1 MSLNKNNILLFL
13 SLFFVMTVKS
23 QSVEKP
29 KDSIKSQKLEEII
42 ITATRTS
49 RKIATVPMPI
59 QIVSKL
65 AIQQSNSIR
74 LSDILNEQTG
84 LVTVPDFG
92 GGEGIQLQGLDAQY
106 TLILID
112 GVPLIGRSAGTL
124 DLNRI
129 TVGNIKK
136 IEIVKG
142 PASSLYGS
150 EALGGVVNI
159 ITENTKFGTKAET
172 SFRTASFGTHDFSA
186 SINHKK
192 ENLGMQFFVN
202 RFSSNGY
209 DLDESTELN
218 TVNPFVNYTFD
229 TKLTYDFSKKTKLL
243 LASRFYTQTQ
253 DLFTNYE
260 QGKSNIEE
268 WNARLELKHQHNK
281 NWESIVELY
290 ATRYFAHEFL
300 TNNNDKSLSSESFF
314 NQFFFRPEYR
324 STIRIKKNQ
333 LTFGLGTTHESLR
346 RTSFTTFP
354 EFNAPYV
361 FGQYDFNRSEKLN
374 VVVGARFDNH
384 NRYKSQFNP
393 KIAFHYQFNDKFS
406 IKSSVGRG
414 FKAPDFRQLYF
425 DFSNTSQGY
434 LVLGYNVVANKLP
447 ELIKNGFIGSNTN
460 IEGILNDFKDDLRPE
475 SSIGI
480 NFGFDYKPHEKLSF
494 SLNAFRNDVS
504 NLINTT
510 IIATGNVNVFSYENI
525 AEVFTQGFEVNTSWQ
540 TNNNLQVS
548 LGYQFL
554 DAKSKD
560 ALNAFKNGEVFAR
573 LTTNSPSFQLTANDY
588 FGLDNRSKHLTNL
601 KIFFNIPS
609 LKLNTNLRTVYRS
622 QFGLFDTNGNNY
634 IDRYDDLVDGYFIT
648 DFAVNKTFFNKY
660 ILGFGIDNVLDFTN
674 PQNINNIPGRI
685 FYGKINIQF

>member
-13 SLFFVMTVKS
+13 SLFFVMIVKS

-29 KDSIKSQKLEEII
+29 KDSIKSEKLEEII

-92 GGEGIQLQGLDAQY
+92 GGEGIQLQGLDSQY

-150 EALGGVVNI
+150 EALGGVINI
-159 ITENTKFGTKAET
+159 ITENAKSGTKAET
-172 SFRTASFGTHDFSA
+172 SFRTASFATHDFSA

-192 ENLGMQFFVN
+192 EKLGMQFFVN

-218 TVNPFVNYTFD
+218 TVNPFENYTFD
-229 TKLTYDFSKKTKLL
+229 SKFTYTLSTKTNLL
-243 LASRFYTQTQ
+243 LAARYYTQTQ
-253 DLFTNYE
+253 DLFTTSE

-268 WNARLELKHQHNK
+268 WNTRLELKHQHNK
-281 NWESIVELY
+281 NWESIIELY
-290 ATRYFAHEFL
+290 ATRYFANEYL
-300 TNNNDKSLSSESFF
+300 NNDDASLNSERFF

-324 STIRIKKNQ
+324 STLNIKKNQ
-333 LTFGLGTTHESLR
+333 FTFGLGTTHESLR
-346 RTSFTTFP
+346 RTSFTTSP
-354 EFNAPYV
+354 EFNAPYI
-361 FGQYDFNRSEKLN
+361 FGQYDFNPSKKLN
-374 VVVGARFDNH
+374 IVVGARFDNH
-384 NRYKSQFNP
+384 NRYQSQFNP
-393 KIAFHYQFNDKFS
+393 KIAFHYQYNDQFS
-406 IKSSVGRG
+406 IKSSIGRG

-434 LVLGYNVVANKLP
+434 LVLGYNVVADKLP
-447 ELIKNGFIGSNTN
+447 ELIENGFISSTTN
-460 IEGILNDFKDDLRPE
+460 IDVIRDDFKNDLRPE

-480 NFGFDYKPHEKLSF
+480 NFGVDYKPHEKIAFSF
-494 SLNAFRNDVS
+494 NAFRNDVS
-504 NLINTT
+504 NLINTR
-510 IIATGNVNVFSYENI
+510 IIATGSVNVFSYQNI
-525 AEVFTQGFEVNTSWQ
+525 SEVFTQGVEVNTNWRP
-540 TNNNLQVS
+540 NNNLQVS

-560 ALNAFKNGEVFAR
+560 AIDAFKNGEVFAR
-573 LTTNSPSFQLTANDY
+573 LTTNSPSFQLTENDY
-588 FGLDNRSKHLTNL
+588 FGLDNRSKHLANIKLFYT
-601 KIFFNIPS
+601 IPS
-609 LKLNTNLRTVYRS
+609 LKLDTNLRTVYRS
-622 QFGLFDTNGNNY
+622 QFGLFDTNGNGY
-634 IDRYDDLVDGYFIT
+634 IDRYDDLVDGYFIV
-648 DFAVNKTFFNKY
+648 DFAINKTLFNNYK
-660 ILGFGIDNVLDFTN
+660 LGLGIDNMLDFTD
-674 PQNINNIPGRI
+674 PQNINTIPGRI
-685 FYGKINIQF
+685 FYAKLNIQF